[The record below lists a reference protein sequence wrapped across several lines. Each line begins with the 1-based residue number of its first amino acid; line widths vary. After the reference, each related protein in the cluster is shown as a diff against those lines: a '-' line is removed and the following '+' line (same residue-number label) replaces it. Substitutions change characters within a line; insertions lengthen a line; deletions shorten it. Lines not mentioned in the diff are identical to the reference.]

1 MRACCDDAHVK
12 DECGFFGSNEEK
24 DHHLGVY
31 EDGYES
37 LINIRFVNKRLQ
49 TSPSRAF
56 RTTSSY
62 SSEFWVLFGATD
74 KLALLSP

>member
-24 DHHLGVY
+24 DHLGVY

-56 RTTSSY
+56 RTTSS
-62 SSEFWVLFGATD
+62 EFWVLFDATD

>member
-37 LINIRFVNKRLQ
+37 FINIGFVNKRLQ
-49 TSPSRAF
+49 NLSLPSL
-56 RTTSSY
+56 SDNL
-62 SSEFWVLFGATD
+62 VL
-74 KLALLSP
+74 LVRVLSVVWCD